1 MMKFFD
7 FLTGARPPL
16 VNQSLGDMGAMLDTA
31 AEMFAAATAYL
42 LDNEPLTLDLSARDE
57 EINARERKVRRAVL
71 EHVTIDPR
79 DELALSL
86 LLISVV
92 QDAERCGDLAKSIA
106 KAADLADAPRTGRHV
121 EALRRI
127 RDRVQA
133 LFPQAR
139 EAFLKADARGARAI
153 MEAHDALKKEVTG
166 YLRRLAEAD
175 DLSVNH
181 AVVLATAARM
191 IGRVSSHLSNIISS
205 VALPFDQIRRSPT
218 WGDDE

>member
-1 MMKFFD
+1 MKLFD

-16 VNQSLGDMGAMLDTA
+16 VEQSLDDMGAMLDA
-31 AEMFAAATAYL
+31 AGEMFAAATAYL
-42 LDNEPLTLDLSARDE
+42 LDNAPLALDLSARDE
-57 EINARERKVRRAVL
+57 DVNAREQKVRRAVL
-71 EHVTIDPR
+71 EHMTINPR

-86 LLISVV
+86 LILSVV

-106 KAADLADAPRTGRHV
+106 KAADLADAPRSGRHV
-121 EALRRI
+121 EALRGL

-139 EAFLKADARGARAI
+139 AAFLSADARQARAV

-166 YLRRLAEAD
+166 YLRHLAEAG
-175 DLSVNH
+175 DLSVNL
-181 AVVLATAARM
+181 AVVLAVSARM
-191 IGRVSSHLSNIISS
+191 IGRVSSHLSNVLSS

>member
-1 MMKFFD
+1 MKLFD
-7 FLTGARPPL
+7 FLTGSRPPL
-16 VNQSLGDMGAMLDTA
+16 VEQSLDDMGAMLDTA

-42 LDNEPLTLDLSARDE
+42 LDNAPLTVDLSARDE
-57 EINARERKVRRAVL
+57 DINAREQRVRRAVL
-71 EHVTIDPR
+71 EHMTIDPR

-86 LLISVV
+86 LIISVV

-106 KAADLADAPRTGRHV
+106 KAANLAKGPRSGRHV
-121 EALRRI
+121 EALRAI
-127 RDRVQA
+127 CDRVQA
-133 LFPQAR
+133 LFPKAR
-139 EAFLKADARGARAI
+139 AAFLEADSRQARAI
-153 MEAHDALKKEVTG
+153 MEEHDALKKEVTG

-191 IGRVSSHLSNIISS
+191 VGRVSSHLSNIISS
-205 VALPFDQIRRSPT
+205 VVLPFDQIRRSPT

>member
-92 QDAERCGDLAKSIA
+92 QDAERCGDV
-106 KAADLADAPRTGRHV
+106 G
-121 EALRRI
+121 
-127 RDRVQA
+127 
-133 LFPQAR
+133 
-139 EAFLKADARGARAI
+139 
-153 MEAHDALKKEVTG
+153 
-166 YLRRLAEAD
+166 
-175 DLSVNH
+175 
-181 AVVLATAARM
+181 
-191 IGRVSSHLSNIISS
+191 
-205 VALPFDQIRRSPT
+205 
-218 WGDDE
+218 